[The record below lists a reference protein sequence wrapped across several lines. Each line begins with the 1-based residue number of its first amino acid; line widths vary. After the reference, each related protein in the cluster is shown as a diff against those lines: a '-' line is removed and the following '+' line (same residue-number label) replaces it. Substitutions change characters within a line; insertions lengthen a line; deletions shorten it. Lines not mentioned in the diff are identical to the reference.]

1 MEVELVGGAGGT
13 IRATGD
19 YLYGDSRQPFAEAGM
34 WGILRVLPAGS
45 AALPAV
51 Q

>member
-19 YLYGDSRQPFAEAGM
+19 YFYGDARQPFSEAGM
-34 WGILRVLPAGS
+34 WGIFRVLPAGS
-45 AALPAV
+45 AALATI